1 MGDLGADVW
10 EYSPKTQCVVGL
22 RSGYSVR
29 LVQAIKVRIVSVNVP
44 ARQLNVS
51 PAEAIVNID
60 ERGKIKQTS
69 KKLRKGQ
76 TSRQSKRKK

>member
-10 EYSPKTQCVVGL
+10 KYSPKTRCVVGL

-29 LVQAIKVRIVSVNVP
+29 LGQAIKVRIVSVNIP

-51 PAEAIVNID
+51 PVEAIVNVD
-60 ERGKIKQTS
+60 ERGKAKQTS
-69 KKLRKGQ
+69 KKFRKGQ
-76 TSRQSKRKK
+76 TSRRSKRKK